1 MNKCTKKVVWEIIF
15 FLFLT
20 RKYAY
25 NKSTMIDNFFLV
37 ELEANVYK
45 DKTLLSNNIVI
56 HFS

>member
-1 MNKCTKKVVWEIIF
+1 
-15 FLFLT
+15 
-20 RKYAY
+20 
-25 NKSTMIDNFFLV
+25 MIDNFFLV